1 MKRFYVLVVQDGG
14 KLIQEGMEDNETILS
29 MDLRQTSISEESEY
43 CINQLLK
50 RNQDNATATAA
61 ALAEF

>member
-1 MKRFYVLVVQDGG
+1 MKRFYVLMVQDGG